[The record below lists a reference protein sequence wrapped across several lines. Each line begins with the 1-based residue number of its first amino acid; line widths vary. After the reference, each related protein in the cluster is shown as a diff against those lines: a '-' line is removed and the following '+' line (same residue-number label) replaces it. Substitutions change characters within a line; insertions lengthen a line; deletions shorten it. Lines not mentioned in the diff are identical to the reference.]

1 MGGFSSVMTG
11 LSLVSNLVGGAS
23 SYKDDR
29 KQSEA
34 SVRAMQARQE
44 AEYQKTVQDAALSR
58 SSIAAESQKEETK
71 RLTALKRAVARQR
84 AQFGSAGITPSSSGS
99 AEAVLLGLFEESE
112 EEKAARD
119 RLDALRYQALDSD
132 VAYKNRINVL
142 ELSEARE
149 KQKIGQATSLYKTI
163 GTSASL
169 LS

>member
-23 SYKDDR
+23 SYNDSR

-34 SVRAMQARQE
+34 SLRTMQARQD

-58 SSIAAESQKEETK
+58 ASIAADSQKEETK

-99 AEAVLLGLFEESE
+99 AEAVLLGLFDESE
-112 EEKAARD
+112 EEKAAREK
-119 RLDALRYQALDSD
+119 LDALRYQALDSD
-132 VAYKNRINVL
+132 VAYKKRINVL

-163 GTSASL
+163 GKSAAL